1 MCGDDC
7 GSAIVPVPF
16 ITTLDP
22 TATLG
27 GRNNLSRSLALSKV
41 PCFVPAAVDCDH
53 TTVPISS
60 TATTAL
66 KPTFRFILP
75 PQVVSDSCVAEPE
88 IGSNTPLRHTTRL
101 ANRIVPPDPNSFL
114 QETAASDPW
123 DLLGISK
130 TEGKRRHVGT
140 KTVLSFRPRG
150 SPGLSCRGKFGG
162 PGRDR
167 TDDLFHAMEARSQL
181 RHRPTRVTG
190 RLLSFNS
197 RLASPP
203 RQTRLSPQRHTKE
216 RLTKSLRHT
225 SCPWWFRVFACSSLN
240 RPAANSTRVV
250 NVK

>member
-7 GSAIVPVPF
+7 AAASGSDTF

-22 TATLG
+22 AGALG
-27 GRNNLSRSLALSKV
+27 GRNSLSRSLDLSKV
-41 PCFVPAAVDCDH
+41 PCLVPAAVDCDH

-114 QETAASDPW
+114 QETGARDPW
-123 DLLGISK
+123 GLLGISK
-130 TEGKRRHVGT
+130 TEGKRRNVGT

-181 RHRPTRVTG
+181 RHRPTWCG
-190 RLLSFNS
+190 GQLLSFNS

-203 RQTRLSPQRHTKE
+203 RQTRLAWS
-216 RLTKSLRHT
+216 T
-225 SCPWWFRVFACSSLN
+225 SN
-240 RPAANSTRVV
+240 RIWLAKHIRT
-250 NVK
+250 